1 MNLPAVASISK
12 VLDQAHI
19 DAYARASGDFN
30 PIHIDPDFARTTPYE
45 GTIAHGMLVLAT
57 ISEMM
62 TAAFGDRWLTG
73 GKLDVRFRH
82 PARPGDTLTASANP
96 GKPEEGYH
104 RYAVQ
109 CANQAGDLLITG
121 TASVPA

>member
-1 MNLPAVASISK
+1 MNQPEVAPITK
-12 VLDQAHI
+12 ALDQAHI

-62 TAAFGDRWLTG
+62 TGAFGDRWLAG
-73 GKLDVRFRH
+73 GKLGVPFRK
-82 PARPGDTLTASANP
+82 AGRQSVTLTSKGTP
-96 GKPEEGYH
+96 GKPEDG
-104 RYAVQ
+104 
-109 CANQAGDLLITG
+109 
-121 TASVPA
+121 